1 MKLIIARQLIDCSQD
16 QAVCRQQMGIVIENG
31 YIRKTAPLCQINS
44 CLRDNSIEKID
55 AGDHYVVPG
64 LIDAHLHLCFDSSAN
79 PITALEQESEG
90 TTLLR
95 MAAAAQTELSS
106 GVTTVR
112 DCGAKGMGILDL
124 KRAVNSGFLT
134 GPDIIACGPPITITG
149 GHCHFLG
156 MEADTY
162 QEVQKAV
169 RFLCK
174 HQVDF
179 IKVMVSGGNMT
190 PGSNSLANQYEREI
204 LEMITYEAHSRNKP
218 VAGHIHT
225 TTGIENAVAAGFDT
239 IEHCSFKDPTRKQD
253 VSYSRELAQRIAEKG
268 ISVCPAFG
276 KAYILP
282 PEEGA
287 PLPEKIPEW
296 RSFQLSRFETTKAM
310 YDEGV
315 NIIAGT
321 DAGCKYS
328 YFHEFHLTLSLL
340 HQKVGMS
347 REDVL
352 LSATARAADA
362 IRAKDAGTLVAGKK
376 ADMIFTDGNPLE
388 DLTALGRVVHVIKK
402 GKLIR

>member
-1 MKLIIARQLIDCSQD
+1 MKLIIARQFIDCSQN
-16 QAVCRQQMGIVIENG
+16 QAVCRPQMGIVIEG
-31 YIRKTAPLCQINS
+31 SQIRRTAPLSQLES
-44 CLRDNSIEKID
+44 CLQDDSVEKID
-55 AGDHYVVPG
+55 AGEYHVMPG
-64 LIDAHLHLCFDSSAN
+64 LIEAHLHLCFDSSAN
-79 PITALEQESEG
+79 PITALERENENA
-90 TTLLR
+90 TLLR
-95 MAAAAQTELSS
+95 MASAAQTELMS

-112 DCGAKGMGILDL
+112 DCGAKGLGIMDL
-124 KRAVNSGFLT
+124 KRAVSSGLLT
-134 GPDIIACGPPITITG
+134 SPDIIACGPPITITG

-156 MEADTY
+156 MEADSF

-190 PGSNSLANQYEREI
+190 PGSNSLANQYEKDI
-204 LEMITYEAHSRNKP
+204 LEMIVYEAHCRNKQ

-225 TTGIENAVAAGFDT
+225 TTGIENAVASGFDT
-239 IEHCSFKDPTRKQD
+239 IEHCSFKDPSRRQD

-296 RSFQLSRFETTKAM
+296 SQFQHSRFETTKAM

-328 YFHEFHLTLSLL
+328 YFHEFPLTLMLL

-352 LSATARAADA
+352 LSATARAAHAVNADFT
-362 IRAKDAGTLVAGKK
+362 GTLEAGKK
-376 ADMIFTDGNPLE
+376 ADIIFTDGNPLQ
-388 DLTALGRVVHVIKK
+388 DLSALSRVVHVIKN
-402 GKLIR
+402 GKMVR

>member
-1 MKLIIARQLIDCSQD
+1 MKLIIARQFIDCSQD
-16 QAVCRQQMGIVIENG
+16 QAVCRPQMGIVIEG
-31 YIRKTAPLCQINS
+31 SDIRKTAPLSQLES
-44 CLRDNSIEKID
+44 YLQDSSVEKID
-55 AGDHYVVPG
+55 AGDHYVLPG

-79 PITALEQESEG
+79 PITALEQESAG
-90 TTLLR
+90 ATLLK
-95 MAAAAQTELSS
+95 MAAAAQTELWS

-112 DCGAKGMGILDL
+112 DCGAKGLGIMDL
-124 KRAVNSGFLT
+124 KRAVSSGLLA
-134 GPDIIACGPPITITG
+134 GPDIISCGPPITITG

-156 MEADTY
+156 MEADSY
-162 QEVQKAV
+162 DEVQKAV
-169 RFLCK
+169 RYLCK
-174 HQVDF
+174 NQVDF

-190 PGSNSLANQYEREI
+190 PGSNSLANQYERDL
-204 LEMITYEAHSRNKP
+204 LEMIVCEAHSRNKP

-225 TTGIENAVAAGFDT
+225 TTGIENAVSAGFDT

-253 VSYSRELAQRIAEKG
+253 VSYSQELARRIAEKG

-296 RSFQLSRFETTKAM
+296 RQFQRSRFETTKAM
-310 YDEGV
+310 YEEGV

-328 YFHEFHLTLSLL
+328 YFNEFHLTLMLL

-347 REDVL
+347 PEDVL
-352 LSATARAADA
+352 LSATARAARA
-362 IRAKDAGTLVAGKK
+362 IGAESAGTLEPGKK
-376 ADMIFTDGNPLE
+376 ADLIFTDGNPLQ
-388 DLTALGRVVHVIKK
+388 DLTALSRVVHVIKN
-402 GKLIR
+402 GKSVR

>member
-1 MKLIIARQLIDCSQD
+1 MKLIIARHFIDCSQD
-16 QAVCRQQMGIVIENG
+16 QAICRPQMGILIEG
-31 YIRKTAPLCQINS
+31 EHIRETAPLSQ
-44 CLRDNSIEKID
+44 LEDYLQDNSLEIID
-55 AGDHYVVPG
+55 AGKDHVLPG

-79 PITALEQESEG
+79 PITALEQENAG
-90 TTLLR
+90 ATLLR
-95 MAAAAQTELSS
+95 MAAAAQTELQS

-112 DCGAKGMGILDL
+112 DCGAKGLGIMDL
-124 KRAVNSGFLT
+124 KRATSSGLLA
-134 GPDIIACGPPITITG
+134 GPDIISCGPPITITG

-156 MEADTY
+156 MEADSF

-174 HQVDF
+174 NQVDF

-190 PGSNSLANQYEREI
+190 PGSNSLTNQYERDI
-204 LEMITYEAHSRNKP
+204 LEMITFEAHSRNKL

-239 IEHCSFKDPTRKQD
+239 IEHCSFKDPSRKQD
-253 VSYSRELAQRIAEKG
+253 VSYSHELAQRIAEQG

-296 RSFQLSRFETTKAM
+296 RQFQQSRFETTKSM
-310 YDEGV
+310 YEEGV

-328 YFHEFHLTLSLL
+328 CFHEFHLTLMLL

-347 REDVL
+347 PEDVL
-352 LSATARAADA
+352 LSATSRAARA
-362 IRAKDAGTLVAGKK
+362 IGAGSVGSLEAGKK
-376 ADMIFTDGNPLE
+376 ADLIFTDGNPLE
-388 DLTALGRVVHVIKK
+388 DLTALSRVTRVIKN
-402 GKLIR
+402 GKSIR